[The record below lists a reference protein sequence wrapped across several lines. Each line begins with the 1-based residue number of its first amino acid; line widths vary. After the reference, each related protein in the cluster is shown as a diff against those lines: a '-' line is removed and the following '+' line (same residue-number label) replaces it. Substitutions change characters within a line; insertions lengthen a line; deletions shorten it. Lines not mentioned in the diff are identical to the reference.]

1 MNHWQG
7 VCKTASAKRGLVFGW
22 SVGWLVRL
30 RGLWKSEQQI
40 SKPLIVIKLNSN
52 CEEKTLKLK
61 LLLNLQ
67 LTFWQ
72 NSKTQ
77 ILKI

>member
-7 VCKTASAKRGLVFGW
+7 VCKTALAKRGLVFGW
-22 SVGWLVRL
+22 LVGWLVRL

-40 SKPLIVIKLNSN
+40 SKPLIGMKLNSN